1 MNREQLLSRLSL
13 RLTHLVDSS
22 DSELS
27 TLLEKLRHSI
37 KDEAD
42 EPGLQ
47 RLSEKLASLMLVH
60 DEKSASGVNSSSM
73 GDYALEFSQSIKSLP
88 VDKPH
93 RSKLSALADQLVAT
107 KQVEQQLQSLREI
120 FKLLRSSMD
129 AAPPQKSSSGG
140 VLGWFDKKNNKAD
153 EQWQAFL
160 GKSSQLLDQIL
171 NHIDVLNGNVSE
183 TLRLKEQLQQ
193 PSSVDSVEEV
203 LEAVIALL
211 EDMSDKVNNER
222 VTTQNFLGDLREQLH
237 SVEAA
242 IFSVITDGDD
252 SLERA
257 ETLEQQ
263 VNDDVQVIGK
273 AVQDDDL
280 AVLKIAVESGL
291 ANLSSKVATYLADE
305 KEHHQKSKQKIRS
318 LTRQVR
324 DMEAE
329 TTSLRG
335 EIKTKQDLAVK
346 DSLTGAYNRAGYEE
360 RITEEFARRQRVSSP
375 LSLVFADCNKFK
387 KINDTFGHSAGDLV
401 LVKVAEA
408 LKNRARTSDIVARY
422 GGDEFVVLLPDT
434 PIDGAEIFARD
445 ACKKIINA
453 GFNNNGE
460 PLDVSISCGI
470 TEVREGDTPITAL
483 QRADEAMYQAKKLP
497 GEKVFVSG

>member
-1 MNREQLLSRLSL
+1 
-13 RLTHLVDSS
+13 
-22 DSELS
+22 
-27 TLLEKLRHSI
+27 
-37 KDEAD
+37 
-42 EPGLQ
+42 
-47 RLSEKLASLMLVH
+47 
-60 DEKSASGVNSSSM
+60 
-73 GDYALEFSQSIKSLP
+73 
-88 VDKPH
+88 
-93 RSKLSALADQLVAT
+93 
-107 KQVEQQLQSLREI
+107 
-120 FKLLRSSMD
+120 MD
-129 AAPPQKSSSGG
+129 AEPSKKGSSGG
-140 VLGWFDKKNNKAD
+140 VLGWFDKKGNKAD
-153 EQWQAFL
+153 EQWQVFL
-160 GKSSQLLDQIL
+160 GKSSQLLDRIL
-171 NHIDVLNGNVSE
+171 SHIDVLNGNASE
-183 TLRLKEQLQQ
+183 TLWLKEQLQQ

-203 LEAVIALL
+203 LEEVIALL
-211 EDMSDKVNNER
+211 EDMSGKVNSER

-252 SLERA
+252 SLGRA

-263 VNDDVQVIGK
+263 VNDDVLVIGK

-280 AVLKIAVESGL
+280 AVLKVAVESGL
-291 ANLSSKVATYLADE
+291 ANLSSKVANYLSAE
-305 KEHHQKSKQKIRS
+305 KEHHQKSKKKVRS

-387 KINDTFGHSAGDLV
+387 KINDTFGHSAGDVV
-401 LVKVAEA
+401 LVKVAET
-408 LKNRARTSDIVARY
+408 LKNRARTSDVVARY

-434 PIDGAEIFARD
+434 PLDGAEIFAKD
-445 ACKKIINA
+445 ACKKILDA
-453 GFNNNGE
+453 GFNNNGQ

-470 TEVREGDTPITAL
+470 TEVREDDTPITAL
-483 QRADEAMYQAKKLP
+483 QRADEAMYQAKKQS